1 MAENKLIDK
10 KVVILY
16 GGLSTEREVSL
27 KSGKNIADSLSLY
40 YSFIRLVDVSHTIVT
55 DLQEIKPDI
64 CVIALHGTYGE
75 DGTLQGLLETL
86 RIPYTGSGVAASA
99 ICFDKLLT
107 KMLLIGSGINTPRFV
122 LAERNMVEAPFY
134 PCVVKPSRQGSS
146 VGVHIVE
153 DNIEFIEA
161 LKDAFKYDNNVLIE
175 EFIVGDEI
183 TIPIMGEEVFPPIL
197 IKPKKGFYD
206 YDNKYLEGMTE
217 YLLDTALSQNIL
229 DKLDLIVLDIYKVI
243 GCRSMARIDFIVRAS
258 EIYCI
263 EVNTLPGMTSTSLV
277 PKSVAKSGIGF
288 EELCFKIAD
297 NASLDNK

>member
-40 YSFIRLVDVSHTIVT
+40 YSFIRLVDVSHSLVD
-55 DLQEIKPDI
+55 DLLEIKPDI

-107 KMLLIGSGINTPRFV
+107 KMLLIGSGINTPKFV
-122 LAERNMVEAPFY
+122 LAEKDMIEAPFL

-153 DNIEFIEA
+153 DNIGFIEA
-161 LKDAFKYDNNVLIE
+161 LKDAFQYDNNVLIE
-175 EFIVGDEI
+175 EFVVGDEI
-183 TIPIMGEEVFPPIL
+183 TIPIMSEEVFPPIL
-197 IKPKKGFYD
+197 IKPKQGFYD
-206 YDNKYLEGMTE
+206 YNNKYMEGMTE
-217 YLLDTALSQNIL
+217 YLLDTKLSQDIL
-229 DKLDLIVLDIYKVI
+229 DALDLIVLNIYNVI
-243 GCRSMARIDFIVRAS
+243 GCRSMARIDFIIRAS

-263 EVNTLPGMTSTSLV
+263 EINTLPGMTSTSLV
-277 PKSVAKSGIGF
+277 PKSVAQSGICF

>member
-1 MAENKLIDK
+1 MIENKLIDK
-10 KVVILY
+10 KVVVLY
-16 GGLSTEREVSL
+16 GGLSAEREVSL

-40 YSFIRLVDVSHTIVT
+40 YSFIRLVDVSHTLVD
-55 DLQEIKPDI
+55 DLLEIKPDI

-153 DNIEFIEA
+153 DSIGFLEA

-175 EFIVGDEI
+175 EFVSGEEV
-183 TIPIMGEEVFPPIL
+183 TIPIMDEEIFSPIL

-217 YLLDTALSQNIL
+217 YLLDTSLPQNIL
-229 DKLDLIVLDIYKVI
+229 DELDLIALNIYKVI
-243 GCRSMARIDFIVRAS
+243 GCRSMARIDFIIRES

-263 EVNTLPGMTSTSLV
+263 EINTLPGMTSTSLV

-288 EELCFKIAD
+288 AELCFKIA
-297 NASLDNK
+297 NSASLDNK